1 MDYAK
6 NVNDIDRNSAA
17 QAAANLKKK
26 HEETNKVLA
35 NVRKGVELLAS
46 SLSEISSMVAQS
58 FGYQL
63 DSLEK
68 DFNRSMTDIQEASLK
83 RSTEGET
90 EYQARMKVIGE
101 KQLENVK
108 SYETKKAQIEKE
120 ARISALRYQLL
131 QTIANTAS
139 AVMAALGAV
148 PFGPWN
154 IAQAVIVGGLG
165 AAQSIIVGQQL
176 SQAESMARGGLVK
189 GPSHEQGG
197 VRYANGGVTM
207 EGNEAVIN
215 RRSTLQ
221 YGSLLSQINE
231 QGGGKPIYINSA
243 MDSRLIEVLASQKQ
257 APIRAYVLETD
268 ITKSQ
273 AINRRLEALASF

>member
-1 MDYAK
+1 
-6 NVNDIDRNSAA
+6 
-17 QAAANLKKK
+17 
-26 HEETNKVLA
+26 
-35 NVRKGVELLAS
+35 
-46 SLSEISSMVAQS
+46 
-58 FGYQL
+58 
-63 DSLEK
+63 
-68 DFNRSMTDIQEASLK
+68 MTDIEEASLK

-101 KQLENVK
+101 KKLENEK
-108 SYETKKAQIEKE
+108 SYQAKKAQIEKE
-120 ARISALRYQLL
+120 ARIKSL
-131 QTIANTAS
+131 Q
-139 AVMAALGAV
+139 
-148 PFGPWN
+148 FQ
-154 IAQAVIVGGLG
+154 IAQSIADATAATIKTFAQYGFTPVGFVLAGLG
-165 AAQSIIVGQQL
+165 AALMVAQVAIIKGQL
-176 SQAESMARGGLVK
+176 NAEQSMARGGLVK
-189 GPSHEQGG
+189 GRSHEQGG